1 MSYKIF
7 LKSNSIKLYNGGGRV
22 KEKAFMSG
30 LHLLPVLQR
39 IPLFVV
45 PLVLTSQ
52 IEER

>member
-1 MSYKIF
+1 MSLELIF
-7 LKSNSIKLYNGGGRV
+7 KSNSIKLYNGGGRV

-52 IEER
+52 GEER